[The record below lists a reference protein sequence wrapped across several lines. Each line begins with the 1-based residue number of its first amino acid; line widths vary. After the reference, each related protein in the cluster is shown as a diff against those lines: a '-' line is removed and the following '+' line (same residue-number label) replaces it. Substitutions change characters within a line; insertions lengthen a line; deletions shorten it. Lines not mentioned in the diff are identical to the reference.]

1 MGLSGWSS
9 REEVVHGQGSKS
21 IKTVLMDTQNW
32 VKVYTEGQGSI
43 SQGLALCH
51 TGGSLNPTQFYP
63 MHINILSKWVGA
75 GQCSTTNPN
84 GSKFLERI
92 FPFNKKIKLKN
103 IAKENNLDSW
113 YFFQHLRIDS
123 NDVAVILTYF
133 SKLKIR

>member
-1 MGLSGWSS
+1 MLPILLRVHLGLSGWSS
-9 REEVVHGQGSKS
+9 REVVHGQGFKS

-92 FPFNKKIKLKN
+92 FPFNKKIKLN
-103 IAKENNLDSW
+103 
-113 YFFQHLRIDS
+113 
-123 NDVAVILTYF
+123 
-133 SKLKIR
+133 LKI